1 MSDAVIG
8 SFEDIQEVEFI
19 KFDKGLIKIRFT
31 SNEFLVKDNAYN
43 NKCYEFAVVEGKE
56 DKILSITSKR
66 LMLKLKAHHP
76 LEGKVFEIERTGAGM
91 DIDYAVRL
99 CK

>member
-8 SFEDIQEVEFI
+8 SFDDIEEVEFI
-19 KFDKGLIKIRFT
+19 KFDQGAITVRFT
-31 SNEFLVKDNAYN
+31 SSEFLVKDNAFN

-91 DIDYAVRL
+91 EIDYTVEL
-99 CK
+99 NK